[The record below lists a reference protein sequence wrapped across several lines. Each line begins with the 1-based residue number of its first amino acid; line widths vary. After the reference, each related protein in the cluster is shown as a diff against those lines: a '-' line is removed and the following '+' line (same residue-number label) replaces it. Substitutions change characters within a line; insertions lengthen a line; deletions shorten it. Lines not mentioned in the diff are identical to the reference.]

1 MFEKVKIVPELVDP
15 ILDRD
20 IYDMQ
25 FITKHDKGVGS
36 FRGSMIFT
44 VKYVQAIP
52 LTYMIDETMVKTLRN
67 IVK

>member
-44 VKYVQAIP
+44 VKYV
-52 LTYMIDETMVKTLRN
+52 
-67 IVK
+67 